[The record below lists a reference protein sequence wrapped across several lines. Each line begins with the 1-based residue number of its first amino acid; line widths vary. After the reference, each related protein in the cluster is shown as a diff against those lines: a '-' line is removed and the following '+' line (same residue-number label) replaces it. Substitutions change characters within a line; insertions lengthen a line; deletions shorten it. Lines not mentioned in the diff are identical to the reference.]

1 MQATCSQAGH
11 LDSWRSFL
19 QELVWKGK
27 KGQTV
32 DPKRKPQE
40 RTVLEMGGSGKEEGN
55 STGKGVSSW
64 NPK

>member
-1 MQATCSQAGH
+1 MQVTCNQPSH
-11 LDSWRSFL
+11 LDSRRSFL

-32 DPKRKPQE
+32 APKRKPQE
-40 RTVLEMGGSGKEEGN
+40 RTVLEMGGSGKKEGN
-55 STGKGVSSW
+55 STGKDVSSW

>member
-1 MQATCSQAGH
+1 LGSR
-11 LDSWRSFL
+11 RSFL

-32 DPKRKPQE
+32 APKRKPQE
-40 RTVLEMGGSGKEEGN
+40 RTVLEMGGSGKKDGN
-55 STGKGVSSW
+55 STDKDVSNW

>member
-1 MQATCSQAGH
+1 M
-11 LDSWRSFL
+11 DSRRSFL

-32 DPKRKPQE
+32 APKRKPQE
-40 RTVLEMGGSGKEEGN
+40 RTVLEMGGSGKKEGN
-55 STGKGVSSW
+55 STGKDVLSW